1 MFIVDL
7 NYIVPLEQI
16 DAHMGAHMTFLR
28 KYYKLNVFLAS
39 GRKVPRTGGIFL
51 MLVKTREEV
60 DKIIHEDPF
69 YIHKL
74 AEFKVTEFNTSQMHP
89 DLKKLV
95 E

>member
-16 DAHMGAHMTFLR
+16 DAHMGDHMKFLR

-60 DKIIHEDPF
+60 ERIIHEDPF
-69 YIHKL
+69 FIHKL
-74 AEFKVTEFNTSQMHP
+74 AEFRITEFNTSQVHP
-89 DLKKLV
+89 GLK
-95 E
+95 EIIS